1 MDGSPRTCCAS
12 RDTSGESSPAVAV
25 PNGEMPV
32 AMRDTVH
39 VPGGKALVGTMHP
52 VIDGDGESPLRER
65 RVKPLE
71 WERGTVTVSAFRRFV
86 EATGY
91 RTEAERFGWSFVFFL
106 HVPETEV
113 ATLGI
118 DGLEWWRRVDGA
130 SWAMPAGPNGKPGED
145 DHPVVHVSWHD
156 ASAYARWA
164 GGRLPKE
171 HEWEHAA
178 RGGLGDV
185 TFPWGDEAPD
195 DDTFQP
201 CNIWQGNFP
210 HKNTCADGYA
220 ATAPAIS
227 FDPNGYGLYNMVG
240 NVWEWTADPFRVR
253 TLKKTARQA
262 SPGAAQR
269 LLKGGSFLCHASY
282 CYRYRIAARTGNT
295 PDSSSSH
302 TGFRVVYPG

>member
-1 MDGSPRTCCAS
+1 MDGSAGTCCAKREPGAPRNEVAS
-12 RDTSGESSPAVAV
+12 IAKGMPDEWRDCV
-25 PNGEMPV
+25 
-32 AMRDTVH
+32 RI
-39 VPGGKALVGTMHP
+39 PGGRALVGTADP
-52 VIDGDGESPLRER
+52 IIEGDGEAPLRKR
-65 RVKPLE
+65 RVKPLD
-71 WERGTVTVSAFRRFV
+71 WERGTVTVAAFRRFV

-91 RTEAERFGWSFVFFL
+91 RSDAEQFGWSFVFFSHL
-106 HVPETEV
+106 PKPEGH
-113 ATLGI
+113 TLGI
-118 DGLEWWRRVDGA
+118 DGLEWWRKVDGA
-130 SWAMPAGPNGKPGED
+130 CWAMPAGPHGAPGQD
-145 DHPVVHVSWHD
+145 DHPAVHVSWHD

-185 TFPWGDEAPD
+185 PFPWGDKAPD
-195 DDTFQP
+195 DKTFQP
-201 CNIWQGNFP
+201 CNIWQGDFP
-210 HKNTCADGYA
+210 HTNTCADGYET
-220 ATAPAIS
+220 TAPSIS
-227 FDPNGYGLYNMVG
+227 FACNGYGLFNMAG

-253 TLKKTARQA
+253 TLKKTARQ
-262 SPGAAQR
+262 PTGANTQR